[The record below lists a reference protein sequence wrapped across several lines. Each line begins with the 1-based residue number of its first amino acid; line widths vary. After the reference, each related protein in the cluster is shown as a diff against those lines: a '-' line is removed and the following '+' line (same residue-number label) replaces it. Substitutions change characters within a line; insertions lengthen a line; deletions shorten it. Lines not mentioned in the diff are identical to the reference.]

1 MRRSAASPTASH
13 ALAPTPAS
21 ALAACPADLM
31 RLLGYVYLQH
41 GQPSRAMVMFDA
53 LHALDPG
60 DPLAA
65 RSLALARL
73 RCGQPD
79 AALATLHELLD
90 QGDNHAATHV
100 LRAQALLATGQVTA
114 SALAMRAYVAARAV
128 PAPLTAPDG
137 R

>member
-1 MRRSAASPTASH
+1 MSRSP
-13 ALAPTPAS
+13 

-31 RLLGYVYLQH
+31 RLLGHVCLQH
-41 GQPSRAMVMFDA
+41 GQPLRAMAMFDA
-53 LHALDPG
+53 LHALDPA

-79 AALATLHELLD
+79 AALATLQALVD

-100 LRAQALLATGQVTA
+100 LRAQALLATGHVTA
-114 SALAMRAYVAARAV
+114 SALAMRAYVAARAAAAG
-128 PAPLTAPDG
+128 PTAPDG

>member
-1 MRRSAASPTASH
+1 MRRSAASPTASP
-13 ALAPTPAS
+13 ALVS
-21 ALAACPADLM
+21 ALEACPADLM

-41 GQPSRAMVMFDA
+41 GQPSRAAVMFDA
-53 LHALDPG
+53 LHALDPA

-79 AALATLHELLD
+79 AALAPLQGLLD

-114 SALAMRAYVAARAV
+114 SALAMRAYVAAR
-128 PAPLTAPDG
+128 TAPAAPTATDG